1 MQKVQFSASV
11 SQLAYLE
18 ITISYH
24 GKWKSYEILKIPV
37 MDCWL
42 HWDSVEVSQQA
53 LKQAL
58 LELNDLKN
66 SIHNP
71 E

>member
-1 MQKVQFSASV
+1 MQKVQLSASV
-11 SQLAYLE
+11 SQLSYLE

-24 GKWKSYEILKIPV
+24 GKWKSYEILKTPI

-42 HWDSVEVSQQA
+42 HWDSMEVSQQA

-58 LELNDLKN
+58 LE
-66 SIHNP
+66 
-71 E
+71 